1 MKTKTQKNN
10 PKKEKKNPTLGL
22 EPPIRAT
29 FRQGSKAKLRSNSG
43 GPTQGLKRLQDQAKV
58 QFRGPTQGLK
68 RLQDQ
73 AKVQFRGSYSRTQKA
88 SNESKWV
95 PRDLDPGPKKAQFLG
110 PWEGVVGKQ
119 KGSPLECAHKAHKF
133 AVQLQCKRERER
145 EKERKEREK
154 NESVVFLFPIQRDLD
169 EVPTFACNNFA
180 TDKLNCIT
188 TVAAVADELV
198 NVVPLAQL
206 LPSSLPFP
214 SLFFFWPFFFVLLLF
229 FIWFPPPLLLLLLLL
244 LFWWRC

>member
-1 MKTKTQKNN
+1 M
-10 PKKEKKNPTLGL
+10 GL

-29 FRQGSKAKLRSNSG
+29 FRQGSKAKVRSNSG

-73 AKVQFRGSYSRTQKA
+73 AKVQFRGPYSRTQKA

-119 KGSPLECAHKAHKF
+119 KGSPLECAHKSTQICSAT
-133 AVQLQCKRERER
+133 AVQERERER
-145 EKERKEREK
+145 KREKRERKMR
-154 NESVVFLFPIQRDLD
+154 VLCF
-169 EVPTFACNNFA
+169 C
-180 TDKLNCIT
+180 
-188 TVAAVADELV
+188 
-198 NVVPLAQL
+198 
-206 LPSSLPFP
+206 FP
-214 SLFFFWPFFFVLLLF
+214 SRE
-229 FIWFPPPLLLLLLLL
+229 I
-244 LFWWRC
+244 

>member
-43 GPTQGLKRLQDQAKV
+43 
-58 QFRGPTQGLK
+58 GPTQGLK

-145 EKERKEREK
+145 ERKREKRERKMR
-154 NESVVFLFPIQRDLD
+154 VLCF
-169 EVPTFACNNFA
+169 C
-180 TDKLNCIT
+180 
-188 TVAAVADELV
+188 
-198 NVVPLAQL
+198 
-206 LPSSLPFP
+206 FP
-214 SLFFFWPFFFVLLLF
+214 SRE
-229 FIWFPPPLLLLLLLL
+229 I
-244 LFWWRC
+244 

>member
-1 MKTKTQKNN
+1 LGHNRLPSENKNPEKQPQKR
-10 PKKEKKNPTLGL
+10 KKRTPTLGL

-58 QFRGPTQGLK
+58 QFRGPTQGLI

-145 EKERKEREK
+145 ERKREKRERKMR
-154 NESVVFLFPIQRDLD
+154 VLCF
-169 EVPTFACNNFA
+169 C
-180 TDKLNCIT
+180 
-188 TVAAVADELV
+188 
-198 NVVPLAQL
+198 
-206 LPSSLPFP
+206 FP
-214 SLFFFWPFFFVLLLF
+214 SRE
-229 FIWFPPPLLLLLLLL
+229 I
-244 LFWWRC
+244 